1 MNNVKE
7 NVIGN
12 ALSDF
17 PQSGQCRYW
26 WTVCPTYALDCSYR
40 TTNKRETLIIF
51 YFKMCYL
58 I

>member
-26 WTVCPTYALDCSYR
+26 WTVCPTYAL
-40 TTNKRETLIIF
+40 
-51 YFKMCYL
+51 
-58 I
+58 